1 MFNFYQQPWTMVG
14 IAIIVLFVILTYRS
28 VVPEKK
34 RAWQLL
40 IPLLI
45 VLAGF
50 GIDRAVTTDKEKI
63 NDIIVSGIN
72 AVKTENFNSIDSY
85 ISDDYRDSYHRS
97 KDQLISHVQGRL
109 RMNEVEKAKKT
120 NIVIMVN
127 GNVAKVNLFMKI
139 VLNQN
144 SEIKQEFNISV
155 VPMKIDLT
163 FIKQN
168 NKWLINCI
176 ELRSVNLQPV
186 RWSEVG

>member
-1 MFNFYQQPWTMVG
+1 MFNFYEQPWTMVG
-14 IAIIVLFVILTYRS
+14 FAIIALFIILTYRS

-63 NDIIVSGIN
+63 DNIIVSGIK
-72 AVKTENFNSIDSY
+72 AVKAENFNAIDSY
-85 ISDDYRDSYHRS
+85 ISDDYRDSFHRS
-97 KDQLISHVQGRL
+97 KQQLLDHIQARL
-109 RMNEVEKAKKT
+109 RTNEVEKAKKT
-120 NIVIMVN
+120 NIVIIVT
-127 GNVAKVNLFMKI
+127 GNEAKVNLFMKI
-139 VLNQN
+139 ILNPN
-144 SEIKQEFNISV
+144 SQIKQEFNISV
-155 VPMKIDLT
+155 VPMKIDLN

-168 NKWLINCI
+168 NKWLIDNI

>member
-1 MFNFYQQPWTMVG
+1 MFNFYEQPWTMVG
-14 IAIIVLFVILTYRS
+14 FAIIALFIILTYRS
-28 VVPEKK
+28 VFPEKK

-63 NDIIVSGIN
+63 NAIIVSGIK
-72 AVKTENFNSIDSY
+72 AVKAENFNAIDSY
-85 ISDDYRDSYHRS
+85 ISDDYRDSFHKS
-97 KDQLISHVQGRL
+97 KQQLIDHVQGKL
-109 RMNEVEKAKKT
+109 HMNEVEKAKKT
-120 NIVIMVN
+120 NIVILVN
-127 GNVAKVNLFMKI
+127 GNTAKVNLFMKI
-139 VLNQN
+139 VLNPN
-144 SEIKQEFNISV
+144 SEIKQEYNISV

-168 NKWLINCI
+168 NKWLINSI